1 MNKTMI
7 VAASLLAFST
17 LTGSASAASNPAA
30 TKAFEKSDRNG
41 NGSLNPKEFAVFIE
55 VMAALGSRDALRVKS
70 FGANGYRVGFK
81 RADGNGDGKI
91 SLAET
96 QRFK

>member
-1 MNKTMI
+1 MKKTMI

-17 LTGSASAASNPAA
+17 LTGSGFAASNPAA
-30 TKAFEKSDRNG
+30 ALAFEKSDRNG
-41 NGSLNPKEFAVFIE
+41 NGMLNLKEFVVFVE
-55 VMAALGSRDALRVKS
+55 VMAALGSRDALQVKS
-70 FGANGYRVGFK
+70 FGANGYRAGFK
-81 RADGNGDGKI
+81 RADGNGDGNI